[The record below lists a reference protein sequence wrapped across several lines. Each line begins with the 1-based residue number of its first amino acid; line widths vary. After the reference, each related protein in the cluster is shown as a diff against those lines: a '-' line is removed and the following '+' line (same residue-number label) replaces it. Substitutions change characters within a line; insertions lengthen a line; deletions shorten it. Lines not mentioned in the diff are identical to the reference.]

1 VRVLAIY
8 HIKGGVGKTT
18 TAVNLSYLS
27 SRTQGRT
34 LVCDLDPQSSA
45 TYFFRVKPKTKGGVT
60 SLVKGGERFDRNIKG
75 TDYENLD
82 LLPAD
87 FSYRNL
93 DIALDGGK
101 HPETRLAEVLATCR
115 EQYKVVFLDC
125 PPTINIVAENVFHA
139 ADEIVVPVVPS
150 TLSVRTF
157 DKLLDFLDKHGYD
170 KHKVLA
176 FHSMVEMR
184 KSLHREIMS
193 RTSRDY
199 AGMLSN
205 HIPYLSEI
213 EKMAVIRQPICAFAP
228 FSAAAGAYR
237 RLWGEIRALVF
248 AFE

>member
-1 VRVLAIY
+1 VKTLAIY

-27 SRTQGRT
+27 SRTQGKT

-45 TYFFRVKPKTKGGVT
+45 TYFFRVKPKAKGGVK
-60 SLVKGGERFDRNIKG
+60 SLVKGGERFERSIKG

-93 DIALDGGK
+93 DVELDGRK
-101 HPETRLAEVLATCR
+101 QPEKKLAEVLAPCR
-115 EQYKVVFLDC
+115 DQYQVVFLDC

-139 ADEIVVPVVPS
+139 ADEIVVPVVPT

-157 DKLLDFLDKHGYD
+157 DKLLDFLDKHGYGA
-170 KHKVLA
+170 HKVLA
-176 FHSMVEMR
+176 FHSMVETR
-184 KSLHREIMS
+184 KNLHREIMD
-193 RTSRDY
+193 RTSRRY
-199 AGMLSN
+199 QGMLASY
-205 HIPYLSEI
+205 IPYLSEI
-213 EKMAVIRQPICAFAP
+213 EKMGINRQPVCASSP
-228 FSAAAGAYR
+228 VSAAAAAYE

-248 AFE
+248 AFS